1 MCSSDLFPA
10 LPPPAEGIP
19 HISVPDAPREDH
31 VVIHP
36 FASSPAK
43 RWPLEAFRQVAG
55 ALPCPVKW
63 LAGPEETLE
72 GAERID
78 DLYELACWIA
88 RARLYIGNDSGIS
101 HLAAAVGTPSLA
113 IFLSTDP
120 RIWAPRGQHV
130 RVLEQIGR
138 AHV

>member
-1 MCSSDLFPA
+1 M
-10 LPPPAEGIP
+10 
-19 HISVPDAPREDH
+19 
-31 VVIHP
+31 VIHP

>member
-1 MCSSDLFPA
+1 MLFR
-10 LPPPAEGIP
+10 
-19 HISVPDAPREDH
+19 S
-31 VVIHP
+31 
-36 FASSPAK
+36 
-43 RWPLEAFRQVAG
+43 
-55 ALPCPVKW
+55 
-63 LAGPEETLE
+63 PEETLE

-130 RVLEQIGR
+130 RVLERPEISGVIEAALR
-138 AHV
+138 ALR